1 MSTMFKRRKP
11 KIPHDALCEDLKQTI
26 IALKIR
32 VDNQRVLIK
41 HLKKMSRNELI
52 LLVSRT
58 RSKEILR
65 TLRSEIVKAQRLDVI
80 LRGYKDRYR
89 AAHGQ
94 LYKKFL
100 ARQEMLK

>member
-1 MSTMFKRRKP
+1 MSTMFKRRNP

-32 VDNQRVLIK
+32 VDSQRVLIK

-58 RSKEILR
+58 RSSQIQR
-65 TLRSEIVKAQRLDVI
+65 TLRWEIVKAQRLDTV
-80 LRGYKDRYR
+80 LRSYKDRYR
-89 AAHGQ
+89 AAHAQ

-100 ARQEMLK
+100 DRQEMLK

>member
-41 HLKKMSRNELI
+41 HLKKMSRNEL
-52 LLVSRT
+52 LLMVSRD
-58 RSKEILR
+58 RSKELLA
-65 TLRSEIVKAQRLDVI
+65 TLKSEIRKADELNSI
-80 LRGYKDRYR
+80 LADYKGQYR
-89 AAHGQ
+89 CAFNA
-94 LYKKFL
+94 LYKEFL
-100 ARQEMLK
+100 KRQEMFK